1 MYIYYEV
8 LVASWPCIFQDQK
21 PHCLLT
27 QHSDDNIKK
36 YIVQSKKEAPSFI
49 DKGRA
54 CVIETLTL
62 P

>member
-1 MYIYYEV
+1 MKYWWHHG
-8 LVASWPCIFQDQK
+8 LVFSRFKNLIVS
-21 PHCLLT
+21 L
-27 QHSDDNIKK
+27 HSITRDDNIKK